1 MTTTSGVEAT
11 PLSKRGFAA
20 IKPGR
25 DDLEEF
31 MTGLSDPYHP
41 ETNKDGYL
49 VLLVA
54 ENKQNIDQLKVK
66 LESVCSQS
74 IPSWVFG
81 YGDTRGE
88 QRFREAV
95 SKMMEE
101 TFIKAPVDKDYIVA
115 QVNSVH

>member
-1 MTTTSGVEAT
+1 M
-11 PLSKRGFAA
+11 A

-31 MTGLSDPYHP
+31 MTGLGDPYHP
-41 ETNKDGYL
+41 VTNKEGYL

-54 ENKQNIDQLKVK
+54 ENKQNINQLKQK
-66 LESVCSQS
+66 LESVCCQS
-74 IPSWVFG
+74 IPPWVFG

-88 QRFREAV
+88 SKFREAV

-101 TFIKAPVDKDYIVA
+101 TFINAPVDKDCIVA
-115 QVNSVH
+115 QAS